1 MITGSKR
8 ALALATILMAATAP
22 AQAQVQRTL
31 INLGFEQPS
40 LGTATCY
47 RTISETVV
55 PGWTTTHPSIATQT
69 ITCDNTNIPGAPA
82 NGPALEFW
90 ANSFNATPAR
100 EGTQLVELNASAASR
115 LSQSVCLING
125 EQVNWVFSHRGR
137 SSTTTHDVMDYLVG
151 NTQIVRVRTTSNGT
165 GNVVTTNLGTATSVA
180 AANGW
185 RDYSGSFTYTGTTG
199 TSNMGFSAI
208 STAGGDT
215 TVGNFLDRIQISLR
229 PFVEFVQAS
238 HTKAENTGASTTN
251 LPRVRVTGT
260 VPAGGMTIA
269 VTITGGTAT
278 LGTDYTT
285 PGNSTSLSISVPAG
299 TYDGTSA
306 ASEFPVPVT
315 LVGDAVAEST
325 ETILFSMPAPSGSP
339 PPYLR
344 ASTVTCGG
352 TVLTTSTLNITDEV
366 ARISLAKTVVSR
378 PPTGSSAFTVAIG
391 QNSGTIA
398 SASTTTSSTSA
409 TTGVQLVTPGVAV
422 TLTDTMAAGSTLLL
436 NQFVPSISCSNS
448 AASPTVLP
456 SGVSDAG
463 SWTFTPAT
471 NDNITCTIS
480 NTVRAPTINLTKTVA
495 GRGDPAD
502 QFTVTVREGAATV
515 LGSATTSGAG
525 TTASTGAVALN
536 SLSSTYSI
544 NETMAAGSA
553 SVINQYTVV
562 ANCSNS
568 RPGGV
573 ASPALAPNGT
583 GGFNVTVSAGDVIAC
598 SLTNTPRAA
607 SLVFRKALSTARISN
622 QDEFAMTVTGTGGGT
637 STTTGSGSTV
647 DAGTGSVTVASA
659 AYGTQYTLSEA
670 KNGGPNPLT
679 SYTGTMACT
688 NTRSGATTPLPSGGG
703 YSFNV
708 TPQAGDAITCT
719 LTNAAGNPVLSVTKT
734 DGQATYTPGG
744 SATYTITITNSGNA
758 TAAGIPVVD
767 NLPSGVTLSGPWT
780 CSAAGA
786 SSCGAASGGSLGD
799 SAVSTTVTVAVG
811 AGAAVTL
818 TVPVSFAASPGSY

>member
-8 ALALATILMAATAP
+8 ALALATILMAAMSP

-40 LGTATCY
+40 LGAATCY

-69 ITCDNTNIPGAPA
+69 TTCDNTNIPGAPTSGA
-82 NGPALEFW
+82 AMEFW

-137 SSTTTHDVMDYLVG
+137 SSATTHDVMDYLVG
-151 NTQIVRVRTTSNGT
+151 SSQIVRVRTTSNGT
-165 GNVVTTNLGTATSVA
+165 GNVVTTSLGTATSA
-180 AANGW
+180 AASNGW
-185 RDYSGSFTYTGTTG
+185 RDYSGTFTYTGTTG
-199 TSNMGFSAI
+199 SSNMGFSAI

-238 HTKAENTGASTTN
+238 HTKAENTGASTAN

-260 VPAGGMTIA
+260 VPAGGMTITA
-269 VTITGGTAT
+269 TITGGTAT

-285 PGNSTSLSISVPAG
+285 PGNSTTLSISVPAG
-299 TYDGTSA
+299 VYDGTTT

-315 LVGDAVAEST
+315 LTSDAVAEAN
-325 ETILFSMPAPSGSP
+325 ETITFSLPTPAGSP
-339 PPYLR
+339 PPYLL

-352 TVLTTSTLNITDEV
+352 TVLTTSTLTITDNV
-366 ARISLAKTVVSR
+366 ARVALAKTVVSR

-391 QNSGTIA
+391 QNSGTVA

-409 TTGVQLVTPGVAV
+409 STGVQLVTPGVAV
-422 TLTDTMAAGSTLLL
+422 TLSDTMAAGSTLLL

-448 AASPTVLP
+448 AASSTVLP

-463 SWTFTPAT
+463 TWTFTPAT

-480 NTVRAPTINLTKTVA
+480 NTVRAPTINLTKIVA
-495 GRGDPAD
+495 GRGDPTD
-502 QFTVTVREGAATV
+502 QFTVTVREGASTV
-515 LGSATTSGAG
+515 LGSATTSGTG

-544 NETMAAGSA
+544 NETMAAGSV
-553 SVINQYTVV
+553 SVMNQYTVAV
-562 ANCSNS
+562 ACSNS

-573 ASPALAPNGT
+573 ASPPLAPNGT
-583 GGFNVTVSAGDVIAC
+583 GGFNVTASAGDVIAC
-598 SLTNTPRAA
+598 SLTNTPLGA
-607 SLVFRKALSTARISN
+607 SLVLRKALGTSRLN
-622 QDEFAMTVTGTGGGT
+622 NNDEFTMTVTGPGGGSST
-637 STTTGSGSTV
+637 STGSGSTV
-647 DAGTGSVTVASA
+647 GSGQVTVASA
-659 AYGTQYTLSEA
+659 TVGTQYTLSEA
-670 KNGGPNPLT
+670 AAAGSVNPLS

-703 YSFNV
+703 YSFTV
-708 TPQAGDAITCT
+708 TPRAGDNITCT
-719 LTNAAGNPVLSVTKT
+719 ITNAAGNPVLAITKT
-734 DGQATYTPGG
+734 DGQGTYAPGG
-744 SATYTITITNSGNA
+744 SATYTITVSNSGNA

-767 NLPSGVTLSGPWT
+767 NLPAGVTLSGPWS
-780 CSAAGA
+780 CSASAG
-786 SSCGAASGGSLGD
+786 SSCSAASGGSAGGT
-799 SAVSTTVTVAVG
+799 SVSTTVTVAVG
-811 AGAAVTL
+811 GTVTL
-818 TVPVSFAASPGSY
+818 TVPVSFSASPGAY